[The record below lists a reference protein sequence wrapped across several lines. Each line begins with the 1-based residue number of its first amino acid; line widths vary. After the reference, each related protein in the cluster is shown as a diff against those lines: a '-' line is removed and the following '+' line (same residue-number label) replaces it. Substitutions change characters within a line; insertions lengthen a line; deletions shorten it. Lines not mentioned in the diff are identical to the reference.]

1 MIGCLLVLVGS
12 CCTTHIYITYVITS
26 MSTSKGSDG
35 HSLAVTENGEVFS
48 WGDGDYGKLGHGNS
62 ERQRRPRQIQALQ
75 GEEVIQVS
83 CGYKHTGV
91 VTSDGK
97 LYTFGNGDYGRL
109 GLASSCNKKLPERVL
124 ALEDYR
130 IGQVSTPTEIE
141 ALRGV
146 GVASA
151 LAGTQFSVVLTKA
164 GKVYSFGQERMLGIS
179 ENFATNNTVPQ
190 LVPDMAEHNITQ
202 IDVGSEHVV
211 ALSDTGQVFTWGI
224 NNEGQLGVGHTN
236 PVQGV
241 VAVRS
246 LADKGVRQVAAG
258 KCHTSFWTASPENRP
273 CATSSTQLGLPSSV
287 PTDYFSDMVYSS
299 WRLLTYDPGT
309 LDVPHCNNPLNNS
322 HVRAVLAP
330 RVHMLPSM
338 RAIGRTMVQGR
349 TYGPQITVHRLA
361 QPDKP
366 AQPIFT
372 QISEQVVKLPSPDLR
387 LPSRAWKIK
396 LIGEGNT

>member
-1 MIGCLLVLVGS
+1 MLVFPSETAQWHYGPRRGGWSGRQSIG
-12 CCTTHIYITYVITS
+12 
-26 MSTSKGSDG
+26 
-35 HSLAVTENGEVFS
+35 
-48 WGDGDYGKLGHGNS
+48 
-62 ERQRRPRQIQALQ
+62 R
-75 GEEVIQVS
+75 
-83 CGYKHTGV
+83 
-91 VTSDGK
+91 
-97 LYTFGNGDYGRL
+97 
-109 GLASSCNKKLPERVL
+109 
-124 ALEDYR
+124 
-130 IGQVSTPTEIE
+130 
-141 ALRGV
+141 
-146 GVASA
+146 
-151 LAGTQFSVVLTKA
+151 
-164 GKVYSFGQERMLGIS
+164 
-179 ENFATNNTVPQ
+179 
-190 LVPDMAEHNITQ
+190 
-202 IDVGSEHVV
+202 
-211 ALSDTGQVFTWGI
+211 GQVFTWGI

-287 PTDYFSDMVYSS
+287 PTEYRYLQKMDMKLIRSRLQVLSYFSDMVYSS